1 MTLNEELFVTENGFN
16 ENAVYRDDYLNNS
29 FEDGYLG
36 MSSVYRKDTANPL
49 IEVSDPN
56 IDPVISFNVDFFDGV
71 DTNEQSFDGKKQA
84 LVPLFIM

>member
-1 MTLNEELFVTENGFN
+1 
-16 ENAVYRDDYLNNS
+16 
-29 FEDGYLG
+29 
-36 MSSVYRKDTANPL
+36 MSSVYRKDTDNPL
-49 IEVSDPN
+49 IEVSDSN